1 MAKYKNYNY
10 SQMIMIPVSLQDQ
23 LIAGT
28 LEHAI
33 HEVIDKKIDL
43 SIFDDNYTN
52 DETGANRLVRP

>member
-52 DETGANRLVRP
+52 DETGANRFVRP